1 MAFTVSTNLSQG
13 SYKLRMKVIQPGFNL
28 NWIEF
33 DYTGNSMGLFNNE
46 VSKLRLFPNPAND
59 FINIQT
65 TFDNFEIEIYDLLGR
80 ELTEI
85 PVGKLYIRNQ
95 KLYITK

>member
-1 MAFTVSTNLSQG
+1 
-13 SYKLRMKVIQPGFNL
+13 MKVIQPGFNL

-46 VSKLRLFPNPAND
+46 VAKLRLFPNPANN

-65 TFDNFEIEIYDLLGR
+65 TFDNFEIDL
-80 ELTEI
+80 
-85 PVGKLYIRNQ
+85 
-95 KLYITK
+95 